1 MLRKIFIP
9 LTLALIAVAAAF
21 YFFGGRGHHTPRSI
35 REAVPV
41 EHFSLRNG
49 LQVVVMPNNR
59 IPAVTH
65 LLFVKVGG
73 ADDPSGKSG
82 LAHYL
87 EHLMFSGTPTYPEG
101 TYERA
106 VQKFGGMQNAQTG
119 HDFTMYYATIPKAQL
134 SQVMAM
140 ESDRL
145 SNINVDAAAARE
157 LKIITEERNMRIE
170 NNPDALLAEQLDGI
184 TFLNHPYHH
193 PIIGWPE
200 DMASFTASD
209 AAEFFAKN
217 YTPSNMVLLVAGDVE
232 VSQVR
237 KLAQQYYGG
246 LPTRA
251 APKRDW
257 PHEPVSR
264 LMRQATM
271 AHPNVQAPRLVRQY
285 VAPSVKD
292 GTTADAMP
300 LWLMAQYLG
309 GSQTS
314 VLYQSLVVQQK
325 LASSV
330 DVGFDPLAR
339 GPALFSIQAV
349 AAPGVDLPQLEQAL
363 DRVLTNALKELPPE
377 ADVRR
382 AKTQVEAA
390 MIFAQDGLTPL
401 AELIGKLVMLDLDEN
416 YFYGWQEQVRAIT
429 AEQMLAAAQHT
440 LMPTRRVTG
449 YLLPEA
455 KDKNAAPNAAASPA
469 ANSSPLEENHV
480 H

>member
-1 MLRKIFIP
+1 MLRKFFIP

-21 YFFGGRGHHTPRSI
+21 YFFGGRSHAPRSI

-49 LQVVVMPNNR
+49 LQVVVMPNTR

-65 LLFVKVGG
+65 MLYVKTGG
-73 ADDPSGKSG
+73 ADDPYGKSG

-87 EHLMFSGTPTYPEG
+87 EHLMFSGTAAFPEG

-106 VQKFGGMQNAQTG
+106 VQKFGGMQNAMTTR
-119 HDFTMYYATIPKAQL
+119 DFTLYYASVPKAQL

-145 SNINVDAAAARE
+145 SNINFNSAAARE
-157 LKIITEERNMRIE
+157 LKVITEERAMRVE
-170 NNPDALLAEQLDGI
+170 NNPDALLSEQLDAI
-184 TFLNHPYHH
+184 TFLNHPYHQ
-193 PIIGWPE
+193 PTIGWAE
-200 DMASFTASD
+200 DMAGFTAED
-209 AAEFFAKN
+209 AAGFFAN
-217 YTPSNMVLLVAGDVE
+217 HYTPSNMVLVVAGDVE

-237 KLAQQYYGG
+237 KLAQQYYGS
-246 LPTRA
+246 LPARA

-257 PHEPVSR
+257 PNEPPSR

-271 AHPNVQAPRLVRQY
+271 THPNVQTPRLLRQY
-285 VAPSVKD
+285 VAPSVRQ
-292 GTTADAMP
+292 GATAEAMP

-314 VLYQSLVVQQK
+314 VLYQSLVAQQK

-330 DVGFDPLAR
+330 EIGFDPLYR
-339 GPALFSIQAV
+339 GPALFTIQAV
-349 AAPGVDLPQLEQAL
+349 AAPGVTLAELEQAL
-363 DRVLTNALKELPPE
+363 DRVLDNALREMPPE
-377 ADVRR
+377 VDVRR

-401 AELIGKLVMLDLDEN
+401 AQLIGKLVMLDLDEN
-416 YFYGWQEQVRAIT
+416 YFYGWQEQVHTIT

-440 LMPTRRVTG
+440 LVPSRRVTG
-449 YLLPEA
+449 CLLPEPA
-455 KDKNAAPNAAASPA
+455 GKNAAPNAALSPA
-469 ANSSPLEENHV
+469 AISSDVGDNHA